1 MTYSKMTDSKLP
13 PLKTI
18 LMTAA
23 LMALPSAAFAQVP
36 PEAAPDELK
45 DKAVQELG
53 EQISD
58 EETDATI
65 LKPADPSAA
74 DKIID
79 DILEGGLIETAPET
93 ASEIDP
99 DTTLNEE
106 TTPNEEWESER
117 DKGSATT
124 YSSPAECPGG
134 TELAEDGSC
143 MVLEE

>member
-1 MTYSKMTDSKLP
+1 MPMRGADCLNRKLLERNAP
-13 PLKTI
+13 RCCHI
-18 LMTAA
+18 LA
-23 LMALPSAAFAQVP
+23 S
-36 PEAAPDELK
+36 K